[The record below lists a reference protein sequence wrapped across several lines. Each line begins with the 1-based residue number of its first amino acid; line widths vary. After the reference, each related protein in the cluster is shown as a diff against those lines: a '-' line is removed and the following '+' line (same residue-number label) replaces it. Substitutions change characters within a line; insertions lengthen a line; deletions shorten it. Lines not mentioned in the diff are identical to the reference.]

1 MKNVRLTNEK
11 VRDKFKSQF
20 ELVNYAI
27 KLAENMIRT
36 GRGPRI
42 KIETQNP
49 ALQILGEIAEGQD
62 RLEPVVETVIVATDA
77 AIAEAIQVN
86 GREPRGEGHSE
97 RRKNKLL

>member
-1 MKNVRLTNEK
+1 MKNPRLTNEK

-42 KIETQNP
+42 KLDTRNP

-62 RLEPVVETVIVATDA
+62 RFEP
-77 AIAEAIQVN
+77 IAEVAVVVSEQKLADAIQHN
-86 GREPRGEGHSE
+86 GRSEGHQE
-97 RRKNKLL
+97 RRKSKLL

>member
-1 MKNVRLTNEK
+1 MKNVRLTNER

-27 KLAENMIRT
+27 RLAENMIKS

-42 KIETQNP
+42 KIDTRNP

-62 RLEPVVETVIVATDA
+62 RFEPIVEATVVASEV
-77 AIAEAIQVN
+77 AIADTVQLN
-86 GREPRGEGHSE
+86 GRSEAPTQE